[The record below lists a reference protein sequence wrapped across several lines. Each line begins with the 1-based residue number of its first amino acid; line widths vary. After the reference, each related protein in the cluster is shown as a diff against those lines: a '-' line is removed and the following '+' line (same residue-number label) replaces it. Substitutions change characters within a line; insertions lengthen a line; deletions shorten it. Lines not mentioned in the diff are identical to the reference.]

1 MLLIQ
6 QSPTFRIWTSR
17 TLMLYF
23 RRTLLFLVVNSRQK
37 LNKDK
42 HDTKVDEYK
51 LLEKSLCVQNRNH
64 SNLLQISQSKYDL
77 LKEYSS
83 KRLYPGFN
91 NSMKS
96 YSSNESIDETSS
108 AIISTNLSSYHQM
121 FVGKKFKMATPHSLH
136 CCRLVTLEAMDN
148 TNVHKNKNK
157 LNNST
162 DQYQAI
168 DLFSSYQSI
177 PMNNQNQ
184 INSCP
189 SYHSPVNCK
198 NSAPLSSH
206 YGSRSSLLSISDL
219 SDDEISLSNENLSVP
234 IEEKLS
240 QVFDD
245 ANDIYEKYQTSFSH
259 ILHHTKSLHTIR
271 EEDKLYSMLA
281 LEPHTSI
288 ITVCQLTR
296 SCMNS
301 HDTIHHAILTS
312 YICVRLIAERTD
324 LAIESDKKSM
334 KCKRNFTWFPM
345 KQTEKPVMN
354 SIIKS
359 TTIDN
364 EQQSSIFIN
373 KNFEAIS
380 IMIDTPCKIIHMH

>member
-271 EEDKLYSMLA
+271 EEDKLHSMLA

-334 KCKRNFTWFPM
+334 K
-345 KQTEKPVMN
+345 
-354 SIIKS
+354 
-359 TTIDN
+359 
-364 EQQSSIFIN
+364 
-373 KNFEAIS
+373 
-380 IMIDTPCKIIHMH
+380 